1 VNWPVPANHDR
12 QQAPSL
18 ASLAEYL
25 SASGWSLVDEDS
37 RTSMWRP
44 NRDLG
49 EEVFAVLPIREDL
62 TDYAERIYEALRTVA
77 YVERRSVDEVASD
90 IDYGAADSVAVRLL
104 PQAPPGQA
112 PLSLAYS
119 AMSALRSYVIGS
131 GSALDN
137 KALVLPTRRP
147 LRAESYVSKV
157 RFATHPGSFILTLA
171 LPLVETF
178 DQVSEPERD
187 SGEQVEDEASPG
199 GLESV
204 QELMFEVS
212 RQPFGRQ
219 ITNRMAAVARH
230 AQLLADSV
238 NAGDQGIRAFGQLGL
253 DVPNATELEAL
264 SGLGGS
270 ERSPYRLRFAQT
282 PLAPSPRDAI
292 VLQVTPGQQ
301 RIMADAAV
309 YLRTEQPRPDVTVE
323 GVVVRLSRDHIY
335 GPGTVVVEG
344 VADDSGALRRFYLE
358 LADRDYREA
367 LRAHSEGLRVVARG
381 DLATRGSYKWLRPAR
396 SFAIIPGLED
406 QTLSPGISGITT
418 ANFSP
423 SEAAMIG

>member
-1 VNWPVPANHDR
+1 
-12 QQAPSL
+12 
-18 ASLAEYL
+18 
-25 SASGWSLVDEDS
+25 
-37 RTSMWRP
+37 MWRP
-44 NRDLG
+44 DG
-49 EEVFAVLPIREDL
+49 DFDEEVFTVLPIRDDL

-77 YVERRSVDEVASD
+77 YVEHRSVDEVASD

-104 PQAPPGQA
+104 PEAPPGQA

-119 AMSALRSYVIGS
+119 ALSALRSYVIGS

-147 LRAESYVSKV
+147 LRAESYVNKV

-178 DQVSEPERD
+178 DQVSGTERD
-187 SGEQVEDEASPG
+187 SAEQVEG
-199 GLESV
+199 GAATGSLESV
-204 QELMFEVS
+204 QEAMFQVPP
-212 RQPFGRQ
+212 QPFGRQ

-282 PLAPSPRDAI
+282 PLAPSSRDAI

-309 YLRTEQPRPDVTVE
+309 YLRTEQPRSDVTVE
-323 GVVVRLSRDHIY
+323 GVVVRLSRDHIH

-344 VADDSGALRRFYLE
+344 VADDSGAQRRFYLE
-358 LADRDYREA
+358 LTDRDYREA

-406 QTLSPGISGITT
+406 ETL
-418 ANFSP
+418 
-423 SEAAMIG
+423 

>member
-1 VNWPVPANHDR
+1 VNWPVPSSQDP

-18 ASLAEYL
+18 TSLTSLTEYL
-25 SASGWSLVDEDS
+25 TAAGWSLVDDDS

-44 NRDLG
+44 TRDLH
-49 EEVFAVLPIREDL
+49 EDVFAVLPIRDDL

-77 YVERRSVDEVASD
+77 YVERRSVGEVTSD
-90 IDYGAADSVAVRLL
+90 IAYGAADSVAVRLL
-104 PQAPPGQA
+104 PETPPGQA

-137 KALVLPTRRP
+137 KSLVLPTRRP

-157 RFATHPGSFILTLA
+157 RFATQPGSFILTLA
-171 LPLVETF
+171 LPLVEQF
-178 DQVSEPERD
+178 DQISRSEDD
-187 SGEQVEDEASPG
+187 SVEQLEEAAVPG
-199 GLESV
+199 TLEPV
-204 QELMFEVS
+204 QDPIFQLPP
-212 RQPFGRQ
+212 QPFGRQ

-264 SGLGGS
+264 SGLGGP

-282 PLAPSPRDAI
+282 PLARSSRDAI

-323 GVVVRLSRDHIY
+323 GVVVRLSRDQVH

-358 LADRDYREA
+358 LTDRDYREA

-396 SFAIIPGLED
+396 SFAIIPGLEE
-406 QTLSPGISGITT
+406 QSL
-418 ANFSP
+418 
-423 SEAAMIG
+423 